1 MTEIMSKMTKK
12 TLPLVTASL
21 VAAMAVQAQEQP
33 VPGLYTTV
41 DESEIYVITRDGQ
54 QTDVKTGESVRIN
67 ADGLSF
73 VTDRPGF
80 MNWPCGTGFAPNLG
94 TLETYTLEDLP
105 ASDRI
110 AQVVDRYFLEQQVP
124 GQSPRWL
131 NGEAH
136 TAIPAAEIDQFVS
149 NAFWYKSGPTSTKM
163 QSLRPDTLLIGLF
176 YGTGQVLV
184 DGNQYASLKDRY
196 GDDPIPVVFQFQ
208 EENVVPISYFG
219 DVATPGQIAK
229 AFKESGIKPADV
241 PMWYAGDYHT
251 QAAPGALADSLGVP
265 PVGELD
271 PDGQEKLREDLQ
283 QNGFRQKPVTLALV
297 SGSEEIIVDEG
308 ERLRAAE
315 TLGITQVPVM
325 FSVYDQNLFSSQ
337 CGLAPAIAAA
347 GVLGTEEGEAPGA
360 TPPGDDSGQPPGG
373 PAPNPD
379 RPTPDPI
386 APPDPPDPEP
396 PTSPN

>member
-1 MTEIMSKMTKK
+1 M
-12 TLPLVTASL
+12 TASL
-21 VAAMAVQAQEQP
+21 AVAMAAQAQDQP
-33 VPGLYTTV
+33 APGLYTTV

-73 VTDRPGF
+73 VTERPGF

-94 TLETYTLEDLP
+94 TLETYALDQLP

-110 AQVVDRYFLEQQVP
+110 AQVVDRYFIEQQVP
-124 GQSPRWL
+124 SQSPRWL

-136 TAIPAAEIDQFVS
+136 TAIPAAEIDQFAS
-149 NAFWYKSGPTSTKM
+149 NAFWYKSGPTTTKM
-163 QSLRPDTLLIGLF
+163 ESLRPDTLLIGLF

-184 DGNQYASLKDRY
+184 DGNQFASLKEAY
-196 GDDPIPVVFQFQ
+196 GEEPIPVVFQFQ

-219 DVATPGQIAK
+219 DAASPEQIAK
-229 AFKESGIKPADV
+229 AFQESGIKPADV

-251 QAAPGALADSLGVP
+251 TATPGALADSLGVP
-265 PVGELD
+265 PASELNAAN
-271 PDGQEKLREDLQ
+271 QAKLQEDLRK
-283 QNGFRQKPVTLALV
+283 NGFRQKPVTLALV
-297 SGSEEIIVDEG
+297 SGSDEMIIDEG
-308 ERLRAAE
+308 DRLRAAE
-315 TLGITQVPVM
+315 ALGIDQVPVM

-347 GVLGTEEGEAPGA
+347 GLLGTKEGEAPGA
-360 TPPGDDSGQPPGG
+360 TPGDDSSQPPEG
-373 PAPNPD
+373 PTPGPD
-379 RPTPDPI
+379 RPTPGPI
-386 APPDPPDPEP
+386 TPPDPPDPEQ